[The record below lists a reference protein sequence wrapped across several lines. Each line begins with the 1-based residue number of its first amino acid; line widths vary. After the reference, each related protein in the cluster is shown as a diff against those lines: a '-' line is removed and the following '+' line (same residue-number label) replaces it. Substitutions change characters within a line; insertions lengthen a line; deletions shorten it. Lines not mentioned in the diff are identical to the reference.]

1 MRIRQHMEII
11 LASKS
16 PRRRELMERMGLSFS
31 VVESGADENISK
43 DLPPEEYVKELSY
56 RKAAYVAREHRCAC
70 VVGSDT
76 IVVYDGKILGKPK
89 TRDEAF
95 SMLRMLSGK
104 THTVYTGIAV
114 VCGDK
119 TLVDCDATRVTFS
132 ELSDD
137 EINGYIDTGD
147 PMDKAGA
154 YGIQGRFCSYIERV
168 EGSFFTV
175 MGLPV
180 HLLYKMLKEIEKE

>member
-56 RKAAYVAREHRCAC
+56 RKAAYVAREHKGAC

-76 IVVYDGKILGKPK
+76 VVVYDGKILGKPK

-114 VCGDK
+114 MCGDK
-119 TLVDCDATRVTFS
+119 KLIDCDATRVTFS

-154 YGIQGRFCSYIERV
+154 YGIQGRFCSYIESV